1 MGRALSLTLENEN
14 FIYTDITQCT
24 DRTEVLSAYLVVCKI
39 SREAHFIHS
48 AQIHFTSVYL
58 TCRVS
63 VCLSVRG
70 LVQAQITI
78 KLHNVINVVDNS
90 K

>member
-39 SREAHFIHS
+39 SREAEK
-48 AQIHFTSVYL
+48 QIHFTSVYL
-58 TCRVS
+58 TRRVS